1 MKWPVVLKV
10 PLLQHSGC
18 CKWLL
23 AVKVR
28 WSVFRPLH
36 IQQFHRLVQ
45 IYNATLWSEMRP
57 WNLSRTTDQMVEDF
71 DGVVFMDDVQRMTSK
86 EDVKHLCLYLQQV
99 PPVHLWQKCCCRDKT
114 TGTYKQSVPN
124 HCHKLHWGLIECCLV
139 CERFA
144 TFPVINKSLQTHW
157 TGKLCRLLKVKLMK
171 NSRKLTWSCP
181 YQRSGMETIVD
192 PELQAV
198 PTMKR
203 MDGQTQS
210 SNLL

>member
-1 MKWPVVLKV
+1 M
-10 PLLQHSGC
+10 G
-18 CKWLL
+18 
-23 AVKVR
+23 
-28 WSVFRPLH
+28 
-36 IQQFHRLVQ
+36 
-45 IYNATLWSEMRP
+45 
-57 WNLSRTTDQMVEDF
+57 
-71 DGVVFMDDVQRMTSK
+71 QRMTSK
-86 EDVKHLCLYLQQV
+86 EDVKHLCLCLQQV

-139 CERFA
+139 CEAVMLRFA

-157 TGKLCRLLKVKLMK
+157 TGQLCRLLTVKLMK

-198 PTMKR
+198 LTMKR

-210 SNLL
+210 SNLLWRHKTLLDIQWQSRNSRCTPLQRITLDCPKGYETWNSSPDPQESSRNSQMQTKSQRGTILAWNVPRCWANGLQ